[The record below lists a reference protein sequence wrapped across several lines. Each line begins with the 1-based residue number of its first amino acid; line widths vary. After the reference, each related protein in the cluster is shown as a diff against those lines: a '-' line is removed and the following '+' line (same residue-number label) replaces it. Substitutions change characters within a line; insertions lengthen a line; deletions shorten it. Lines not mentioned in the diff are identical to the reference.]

1 MEALSVITLPLTM
14 PSPLLTAF
22 TPTDAGDFPIER
34 LSEDALLLHVGHGI
48 DADTNARVHRLMAGL
63 HAAQLPDVVE
73 LAPAYASLLVRLT
86 PGRAFASD
94 SFEAWLDRLRLVL
107 HRIDTEASDA
117 CMTLP
122 TLRVPVC
129 YGGEYGPDLAAVA
142 AHATLSTSE
151 VIARHVAG
159 DYRVAMLGFA
169 PGFSYLL
176 GLDPRLHVPRRANP
190 RLRVAAGSVAIGG
203 AQTGIYPSE
212 LPGGW
217 NLIGRTPLRLF
228 DPSRDPPCLA
238 IAGQRLQ
245 FEAIDAARFA
255 ALEAAAV

>member
-48 DADTNARVHRLMAGL
+48 NADTNARVHRLMAGL
-63 HAAQLPDVVE
+63 LAAQLPDVVE

-86 PGRAFASD
+86 PDRAFASD
-94 SFEAWLDRLRLVL
+94 SFESWLEGLRILLRQIDHAKVDRF
-107 HRIDTEASDA
+107 EYPS
-117 CMTLP
+117 
-122 TLRVPVC
+122 LRVPVC
-129 YGGEYGPDLAAVA
+129 YGGEYGPDLEAVA
-142 AHATLSTSE
+142 AQAKLSTAE

-169 PGFSYLL
+169 PGFTYLL
-176 GLDPRLHVPRRANP
+176 GLDPQLHVPRRADP
-190 RLRVAAGSVAIGG
+190 RTRVPAGSVAIGG

-212 LPGGW
+212 LPGGR

-255 ALEAAAV
+255 ALEAAAI